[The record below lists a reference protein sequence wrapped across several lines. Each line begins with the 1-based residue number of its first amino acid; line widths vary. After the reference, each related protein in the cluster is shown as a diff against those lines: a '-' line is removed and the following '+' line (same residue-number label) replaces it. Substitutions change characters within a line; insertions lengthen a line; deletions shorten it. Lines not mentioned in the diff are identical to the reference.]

1 MSNNKSTHNYEFFSH
16 TSCEFFPCHPTQNP
30 EEFNCLFCYCPPVSH
45 GGNVRWELHLY
56 PGRCKGL
63 QRLPS
68 PAPTGELFLYCG
80 QADGRGREAVRE
92 ERWVTKEMVRLP
104 RRERD
109 SHKGDYGKLL
119 IVAGSEGYTGAPVFA
134 AQGALRSGAGLVYL
148 GVPRDV
154 YPMVATRCSSAMP
167 FPLLDDT
174 EQLVERARSC
184 DVVLA
189 GPGMGR
195 SPRAQQIVFRLME
208 DIEGP
213 LVLDADGLN
222 ALEGQTQRLRT
233 RTGLTVLTPHDGE
246 FARLAGCSLPLNDRV
261 EQAAELAQD
270 TGCVVV
276 LKGHETLTVDPQGRV
291 WRNTTGN
298 PGMAKGGSG
307 DILAGMIASLLGQKQ
322 LTGCVSCPGELVA
335 WAVYLHGAAG
345 DAAAAQYGEYGML
358 PDDTLA
364 AVAGV
369 LQTHIQAEL

>member
-1 MSNNKSTHNYEFFSH
+1 M
-16 TSCEFFPCHPTQNP
+16 
-30 EEFNCLFCYCPPVSH
+30 
-45 GGNVRWELHLY
+45 
-56 PGRCKGL
+56 
-63 QRLPS
+63 
-68 PAPTGELFLYCG
+68 
-80 QADGRGREAVRE
+80 RE
-92 ERWVTKEMVRLP
+92 ERLVTNEMVRLP

-167 FPLLDDT
+167 FPLPDDT

-195 SPRAQQIVFRLME
+195 SPRAKQIVFRLME

-222 ALEGQTQRLRT
+222 ALEGQTQRLRA

>member
-1 MSNNKSTHNYEFFSH
+1 M
-16 TSCEFFPCHPTQNP
+16 
-30 EEFNCLFCYCPPVSH
+30 
-45 GGNVRWELHLY
+45 
-56 PGRCKGL
+56 
-63 QRLPS
+63 
-68 PAPTGELFLYCG
+68 
-80 QADGRGREAVRE
+80 RE
-92 ERWVTKEMVRLP
+92 ERLVTNEMVWLP

-148 GVPRDV
+148 GVSRDV

-195 SPRAQQIVFRLME
+195 SLQAQQLVFRLIE
-208 DIEGP
+208 EVEGP

>member
-1 MSNNKSTHNYEFFSH
+1 M
-16 TSCEFFPCHPTQNP
+16 
-30 EEFNCLFCYCPPVSH
+30 
-45 GGNVRWELHLY
+45 
-56 PGRCKGL
+56 
-63 QRLPS
+63 
-68 PAPTGELFLYCG
+68 
-80 QADGRGREAVRE
+80 RE
-92 ERWVTKEMVRLP
+92 ERLVTNEMVRLP

-148 GVPRDV
+148 GVPREV
-154 YPMVATRCSSAMP
+154 YPIVAARCSSAMP
-167 FPLLDDT
+167 FPLPDDT

-195 SPRAQQIVFRLME
+195 SPQAQQLVFRLME

-222 ALEGQTQRLRT
+222 ALEGQTQRLRA

-369 LQTHIQAEL
+369 LQTHIQDELQTN